1 MLEDQTD
8 AGSRLHMPVGTN
20 HRPGADLAC
29 VWGFFL
35 VYSNNFANHVA
46 ALHVV

>member
-20 HRPGADLAC
+20 HRPADLAH